1 MNERDSRLLSCLHV
15 ISGLGTG
22 GAEMMLR
29 KLVLGTQGRT
39 LNNEVVSL
47 GTLGTIGEELAAA
60 GVPVV
65 ALGMG
70 AGGSNGRA
78 VLRLVR
84 HMRAS
89 RPDVVQ
95 AWMYHANL
103 IGGFAAR
110 LAGAPPTI
118 WNIRTCNLAAG
129 GEKASTRMAARLS
142 GRLARPLARRIVTN
156 AHAARDVH
164 VEYGYPADLF
174 QVIPNGFETTRF
186 RPDPEARAA
195 VRRELGVPDT
205 APLVG
210 LLARRHPVKDHP
222 GFLEAAARIRQA
234 LPDAHFL
241 LAGQGVTLDDEELR
255 EAVERG
261 GLTGRAHLLGHR
273 TDTPRLLASM
283 DVYVSASWYGEAFPN
298 VLGEAMACGVPC
310 VATDL
315 GDSALIIAGH
325 GRLVEPR
332 DPAAMAGAC
341 LEILRMP
348 QEERRRL
355 SAAARDHIQR
365 HYSIEAVA
373 AAYENIYTEMRRV
386 DQHPE

>member
-1 MNERDSRLLSCLHV
+1 MTAPLRCLHV

-39 LNNEVVSL
+39 LLNEVVSL
-47 GTLGTIGEELAAA
+47 GELGPIGAELRAA
-60 GVPVV
+60 GIPVV

-70 AGGSNGRA
+70 AGGRNGRA
-78 VLRLVR
+78 LLRLVR

-95 AWMYHANL
+95 TWMYHANL

-129 GEKASTRMAARLS
+129 GEKAGTRMAARLS
-142 GRLARPLARRIVTN
+142 GRLARPLSRRILTN

-174 QVIPNGFETTRF
+174 EVIPNGFETARF

-195 VRRELGVPDT
+195 VRSELGIPDA
-205 APLVG
+205 APVVG

-222 GFLEAAARIRQA
+222 GFLAAAARIVRA
-234 LPDAHFL
+234 CPDAHFV
-241 LAGQGVTLDDEELR
+241 LAGQGVTLDDAELR

-261 GLTGRAHLLGHR
+261 SLQGRAHLLGHR
-273 TDTPRLLASM
+273 TDTPRLLAGL

-315 GDSALIIAGH
+315 GDSARIIGGH
-325 GRLVEPR
+325 GRVVKPR
-332 DPAAMAGAC
+332 DPAALADAC

-348 QEERRRL
+348 EAERRRL
-355 SAAARDHIQR
+355 GAGAREHIER

-373 AAYENIYTEMRRV
+373 AAYENIYTEVRRV
-386 DQHPE
+386 DQHQK